1 MTDKTMW
8 AAVLKEFDK
17 PLDIMEIPVPKPGPG
32 ELLIKLESCGV
43 CHSDLDMRAGS
54 TAPNPPIFPITLGH
68 EGVGIVVDRGVDCRL
83 IVEGTRVGLPWMHD
97 TCGHC
102 RECLTGHE
110 SFCSEH
116 RGHGFN
122 VNGGFAE
129 YAIVKENY
137 TVVIPDRLDP
147 IAAAPLL
154 CAGVTAYGAITKAEL
169 APGKICAIFGC
180 GGLGQYG
187 IQLAK
192 ASGATVIA
200 IDANKDK
207 LRIATG
213 LGADYAFLAGDDV
226 PGKIHDLGGADACI
240 NFAPT
245 NRTWQAIID
254 SVNARAWIISV
265 AQVPDPV
272 ELNLEW
278 LLYTG
283 AKITGTSVGTR
294 QELRDLLH
302 LAADKDL
309 KIGIEAIAIGQV
321 NDALDRLAQGKV
333 DGRIVIDYA
342 LG

>member
-8 AAVLKEFDK
+8 AAVLTDYGK
-17 PLDIMEIPVPKPGPG
+17 PLDLREIPVPTPGPG
-32 ELLIKLESCGV
+32 ELLIKLETCGV
-43 CHSDLDMRAGS
+43 CHSDLDMRTGS
-54 TAPNPPIFPITLGH
+54 TAPIPPIFPITLGH
-68 EGVGIVVDRGVDCRL
+68 EGVGRVVGRGPGCTVIAD
-83 IVEGTRVGLPWMHD
+83 GTRVGLPWMHD

-129 YAIVKENY
+129 YAVVKEAY
-137 TVVIPDRLDP
+137 TAVIPDRLSSV
-147 IAAAPLL
+147 AAAPLL
-154 CAGVTAYGAITKAEL
+154 CAGITAYGAVQKAEL

-192 ASGATVIA
+192 ASGATVVA
-200 IDANKDK
+200 IDANTDK
-207 LRIATG
+207 LQIATG
-213 LGADYAFLAGDDV
+213 LGADYAFLASDDV
-226 PGKIHDLGGADACI
+226 PAKIRDLGGADACI

-245 NRTWQAIID
+245 NRTWQAITESI
-254 SVNARAWIISV
+254 NARAWIISV
-265 AQVPDPV
+265 AQVSDPV
-272 ELNLEW
+272 ALNLEW
-278 LLYTG
+278 LLYSG
-283 AKITGTSVGTR
+283 ARITGTSVGSR
-294 QELRDLLH
+294 QELRDLLR
-302 LAADKDL
+302 LGVDLDL

-321 NDALDRLAQGKV
+321 NQALDRLEHGKV
-333 DGRIVIDYA
+333 DGRIVIDYG

>member
-1 MTDKTMW
+1 VKKKTMW
-8 AAVLKEFDK
+8 AAVLTEFGK
-17 PLDIMEIPVPKPGPG
+17 PLDIREIPIPEPGHG

-43 CHSDLDMRAGS
+43 CHSDLDMKTGS

-68 EGVGIVVDRGVDCRL
+68 EGIGRVVKRGSGCNF
-83 IVEGTRVGLPWMHD
+83 IEEGTRVGLPWMHD

-122 VNGGFAE
+122 INGGFAE
-129 YAIVKENY
+129 YAIVKEAY
-137 TVVIPDRLDP
+137 TVVIPDQLDS
-147 IAAAPLL
+147 IVAAPLL
-154 CAGVTAYGAITKAEL
+154 CAGVTAYGAIRKADL
-169 APGKICAIFGC
+169 YPGKICAIFGC

-192 ASGATVIA
+192 AAGAMVVA
-200 IDANKDK
+200 VDSSEKK
-207 LRIATG
+207 LEISRS
-213 LGADYAFLAGDDV
+213 LGADHTFLSADD
-226 PGKIHDLGGADACI
+226 PASAIRDLGGADACI

-245 NRTWQAIID
+245 NKTWQAMVD
-254 SVNARAWIISV
+254 SINARGWIVSV
-265 AQVPDPV
+265 AQAPDPV

-294 QELRDLLH
+294 QEMRDLLH
-302 LAADKDL
+302 LAATMDM
-309 KIGIEAIAIGQV
+309 KIGIEAISIGKV

-333 DGRIVIDYA
+333 DGRIVIDLA